1 MRDISLPNGVVICD
15 GPAIVLLKADG
26 GDGCDG
32 GDGGDGRN
40 RGDGCEVVAG
50 GRNRGDKSGESEVVG
65 VDGMVG
71 VDGVVSGVDA
81 AVIGVR
87 PRPPRRP
94 CGEVVGVDQSL
105 MFSLFAR
112 LPPRR

>member
-1 MRDISLPNGVVICD
+1 MSRPNVRDISLPNGVVICD
-15 GPAIVLLKADG
+15 GPAIVPLKA
-26 GDGCDG
+26 DG
-32 GDGGDGRN
+32 GDGGDGRDEGKVAGG
-40 RGDGCEVVAG
+40 GDGCEVVAG

-65 VDGMVG
+65 VDG
-71 VDGVVSGVDA
+71 VVGVDA